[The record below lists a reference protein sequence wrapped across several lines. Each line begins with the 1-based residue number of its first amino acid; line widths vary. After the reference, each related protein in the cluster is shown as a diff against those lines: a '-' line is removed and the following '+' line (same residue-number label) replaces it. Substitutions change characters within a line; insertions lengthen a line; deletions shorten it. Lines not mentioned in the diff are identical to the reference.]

1 MYIESLTYDIPPH
14 QLSWFLSTF
23 LLPRSIHF
31 RRTSSLIFFFFVF
44 FHIYESI
51 YCDATLLLCGSGWR
65 KTNKIKTAGCILKH
79 SMVTSKDCYRD
90 CLSDKEW
97 FCSAYIQNGID
108 IPPTSTSYFAY
119 FLIPISIPNPST
131 ATPFER
137 LISCSHSLL
146 SSYHQRHSTFHE
158 SNRMSEYVYV
168 CVCLSKD
175 FYLYWN
181 LIRSFLLMLL
191 VVPIRSRLLWFMRGS
206 SAFLC
211 GKTRSTWKSFQNKF

>member
-1 MYIESLTYDIPPH
+1 MQSSWMYIESLTYDIPPH

-90 CLSDKEW
+90 CLSDKQW
-97 FCSAYIQNGID
+97 LCIHPKRHWHSAHKHKLFCILFN
-108 IPPTSTSYFAY
+108 SYFYSQPFHSYSIWKAY
-119 FLIPISIPNPST
+119 LLLSFPSK
-131 ATPFER
+131 
-137 LISCSHSLL
+137 LL
-146 SSYHQRHSTFHE
+146 SSTTFDV
-158 SNRMSEYVYV
+158 S
-168 CVCLSKD
+168 
-175 FYLYWN
+175 W
-181 LIRSFLLMLL
+181 I
-191 VVPIRSRLLWFMRGS
+191 
-206 SAFLC
+206 
-211 GKTRSTWKSFQNKF
+211 

>member
-31 RRTSSLIFFFFVF
+31 RRTSSLIFFFFIF

-90 CLSDKEW
+90 CLSDKHW
-97 FCSAYIQNGID
+97 LCSAYIQNGID

-119 FLIPISIPNPST
+119 FLILISIPNPST

-168 CVCLSKD
+168 CVLIEGLLSILKFD
-175 FYLYWN
+175 
-181 LIRSFLLMLL
+181 SLLFAD
-191 VVPIRSRLLWFMRGS
+191 VAS
-206 SAFLC
+206 SAYQI
-211 GKTRSTWKSFQNKF
+211 SFALIHERLFCLPVW